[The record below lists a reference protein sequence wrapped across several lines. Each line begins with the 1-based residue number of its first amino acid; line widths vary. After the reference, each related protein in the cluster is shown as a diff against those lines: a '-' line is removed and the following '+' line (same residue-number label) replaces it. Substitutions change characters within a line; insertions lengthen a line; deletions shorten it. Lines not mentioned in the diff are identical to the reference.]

1 MMEIKDWRSVPTVT
15 KLNAIARKAEKD
27 RKSKFSSLLYLL
39 NKEYLLECYHLLE
52 KRKAAGIDGR
62 TVESYTEAEIGQTLE
77 DVANTILRGKYKPP
91 PVKRV
96 YIPKENGKMRSLGM
110 PTVVDKVIQLAVARI
125 LIAVF
130 DSSFTDSSYGYRTKR
145 DAHACLKAIDKMV
158 MTEKVNCILDADIT
172 AFFDNIDHTWMM
184 RCLTERINDRA
195 FLRLIWKW
203 LKAGVMEQGILSS
216 TDKGTPQGGIIS
228 PILSNIYLHFVLDL
242 WMEVSEK
249 KKLSG
254 FAGLIRYADD
264 FIIGFQYRIDAEK
277 VYKDVQVRFAKFG
290 LTLSAEKTKIVEFG
304 RFAEKNER
312 RKGRK
317 PGRFT
322 FLGLTHYCEKTRTG
336 KFSVKAKTDNKRLR
350 KSIRS
355 MRDYLSENRIMK
367 LDRIH
372 KGVTVRLTGHYNYY
386 GVSGNYERIERFYIA
401 TVNLMF
407 KWLNRRSERK
417 SFNREEFYTYLKHNP
432 LPRPKLNFAFYTLK
446 NGVNVSHRKA
456 GCARGACPV

>member
-1 MMEIKDWRSVPTVT
+1 
-15 KLNAIARKAEKD
+15 
-27 RKSKFSSLLYLL
+27 
-39 NKEYLLECYHLLE
+39 
-52 KRKAAGIDGR
+52 
-62 TVESYTEAEIGQTLE
+62 
-77 DVANTILRGKYKPP
+77 
-91 PVKRV
+91 
-96 YIPKENGKMRSLGM
+96 
-110 PTVVDKVIQLAVARI
+110 
-125 LIAVF
+125 
-130 DSSFTDSSYGYRTKR
+130 
-145 DAHACLKAIDKMV
+145 
-158 MTEKVNCILDADIT
+158 
-172 AFFDNIDHTWMM
+172 
-184 RCLTERINDRA
+184 
-195 FLRLIWKW
+195 
-203 LKAGVMEQGILSS
+203 MEQGILSS